1 MTMEQQKPA
10 PAEGTQPQRQN
21 YLSEVYTELTKTTW
35 PTRQEALRL
44 TNVVIT
50 IIVVL
55 GLYMAVL
62 DFALGALFNRI
73 LHH

>member
-1 MTMEQQKPA
+1 MTMDQQKPA
-10 PAEGTQPQRQN
+10 LAVVAPPQKQN
-21 YLSEVYTELTKTTW
+21 FLNEVYTELTKTTW

-44 TNVVIT
+44 TNVVIG
-50 IIVVL
+50 IIIVL

-62 DFALGALFNRI
+62 DFALGAIFSRI